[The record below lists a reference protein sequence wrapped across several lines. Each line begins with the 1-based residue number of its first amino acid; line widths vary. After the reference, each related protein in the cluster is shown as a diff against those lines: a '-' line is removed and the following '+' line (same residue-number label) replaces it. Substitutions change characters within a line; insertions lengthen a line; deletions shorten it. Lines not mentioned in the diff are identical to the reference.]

1 MKIGPVKTICG
12 GEFPEAGIG
21 AGVGRDVGG
30 DGGCSC
36 WASSG
41 EWVSKRWRAS
51 CCKVGNLRVG
61 DSLQRGCGQ
70 EKGGEVGEV
79 LGNDRWDVG
88 FFGMGLSGLT
98 SLSFSN
104 LMLETEKFLVLVG
117 EVGGLDGFAAAGTEI
132 PHGLLGDSPSRMSLS
147 GRSKWFPLASAGAS
161 RISALLSSGV
171 RLISSVHFSTLSR
184 RFCSAAGI
192 SSSSSVRKSG

>member
-21 AGVGRDVGG
+21 AGDGRDAGG
-30 DGGCSC
+30 DGGGDRCSC
-36 WASSG
+36 WASSE
-41 EWVSKRWRAS
+41 EWVSRRWRAS

-70 EKGGEVGEV
+70 EKGGLAGGFGEV

-88 FFGMGLSGLT
+88 FFGMGFPGLT

-104 LMLETEKFLVLVG
+104 LMLETEKFPVLVG
-117 EVGGLDGFAAAGTEI
+117 EVGALDGFAAAGTEI
-132 PHGLLGDSPSRMSLS
+132 PHGLLGDSPSRTSLS
-147 GRSKWFPLASAGAS
+147 GRSK
-161 RISALLSSGV
+161 
-171 RLISSVHFSTLSR
+171 
-184 RFCSAAGI
+184 
-192 SSSSSVRKSG
+192 